1 MQLITERRLE
11 VTKAL
16 PSTLKHIGIIMD
28 GNGRWAE
35 LRGLSRV
42 EGHRQG
48 SHSVRDIVRAS
59 RELGLEALTL
69 YAFSAQ
75 NWSRPVEEVL
85 GLMQLLADFLD
96 EQRPEIM
103 SNGIRL
109 QAIGE
114 LDKLPSF
121 VQERLFSLMRDSAQH
136 SSMTLCLAL
145 SYGGRESL
153 VHAAQRLCERVQRG
167 ELQPSQINEQLL
179 TESLETNSLPPLD
192 LVIRTSGEERLS
204 NFLLWESAYAELYFT
219 KTLWPDFNR
228 QDLSSAIESYSQ
240 RERRYGLVTPGH
252 LPNAGH

>member
-1 MQLITERRLE
+1 MQLITERKPE
-11 VTKAL
+11 ATKSL
-16 PSTLKHIGIIMD
+16 PTTLKHIGIIMD

-75 NWSRPVEEVL
+75 NWNRPVEEVL

-103 SNGIRL
+103 NNGIRL

-121 VQERLFSLMRDSAQH
+121 VQDKLFSLIKDSAH
-136 SSMTLCLAL
+136 HTSMTLCLAL

-167 ELQPSQINEQLL
+167 ELQPSQINEKLL
-179 TESLETNSLPPLD
+179 TEALETNTLPPLD

-228 QDLSSAIESYSQ
+228 QDLSLAIENYAQ
-240 RERRYGLVTPGH
+240 RERRYGLASSQLST
-252 LPNAGH
+252 